1 MWKKLKTW
9 FSGNAFEGQGIVFKV
24 LRFMNLME
32 DKAVKFS
39 LNGMQLWATTI
50 LNIHTQIV
58 SHDHI
63 TMGIAA
69 ASNATAIAAHTVKRA
84 QMLNDAQKTAKLEQ
98 TDLPIQGPI
107 LPPWTGEE
115 ID

>member
-1 MWKKLKTW
+1 MFASLKSW
-9 FSGNAFEGQGIVFKV
+9 LSGNAFQGNGIVFKV
-24 LRFMNLME
+24 LRFLNLME

-39 LNGMQLWATTI
+39 LTGAQMWTTTI

-69 ASNATAIAAHTVKRA
+69 ATNGGAMIAHGVKR
-84 QMLNDAQKTAKLEQ
+84 QQIINSSQPETTE
-98 TDLPIQGPI
+98 
-107 LPPWTGEE
+107 LPPWTGEA
-115 ID
+115 DGHGAPQ